1 MISTGDVITGDTSAL
16 YIWYDGTP
24 AWKCSNCTFGK
35 GPNPTSNWVL
45 LDYDGGQQS
54 GQSSGPMLLIDPTF
68 TGGATKDSNN
78 LSTWASNNPS
88 LSFSYTIQWTYTVTV
103 KGGSSGSPISG
114 ATVTAT
120 DSQSGQECNGTTNSS
135 GVYSCVVN
143 DTKYAAAG
151 GNYTTTS
158 YSPFT
163 ISIAKPGCTTLNY
176 SLTLGSTTAETR
188 IVPGC

>member
-1 MISTGDVITGDTSAL
+1 
-16 YIWYDGTP
+16 
-24 AWKCSNCTFGK
+24 
-35 GPNPTSNWVL
+35 
-45 LDYDGGQQS
+45 
-54 GQSSGPMLLIDPTF
+54 MLLIDPTF

-158 YSPFT
+158 YNPFAFKISASGCSAVTYSET
-163 ISIAKPGCTTLNY
+163 ILSTTMETKTIPGC
-176 SLTLGSTTAETR
+176 
-188 IVPGC
+188 